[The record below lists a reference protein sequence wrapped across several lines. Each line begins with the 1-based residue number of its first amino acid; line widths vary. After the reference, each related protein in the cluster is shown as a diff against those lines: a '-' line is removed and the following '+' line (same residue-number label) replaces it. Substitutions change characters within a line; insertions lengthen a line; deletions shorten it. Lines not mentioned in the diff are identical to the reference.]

1 MLVSVFTRCTP
12 LNWGTNWGTL
22 GYKNLKIIDTG
33 QVLEIKNGTYFTP
46 KEFDVMIKTRYSSE
60 RLVIFYMIN
69 QQLFHLDLF
78 LHKIKKLNII
88 ILV

>member
-46 KEFDVMIKTRYSSE
+46 KEFDV
-60 RLVIFYMIN
+60 N
-69 QQLFHLDLF
+69 D
-78 LHKIKKLNII
+78 
-88 ILV
+88 